1 MSVGYYV
8 HHRGA
13 GHLHRALAIA
23 AAMTSPVT
31 ILSSLPRDERWTGE
45 WIELELD
52 HADEPVDP
60 RASGALHWV
69 PLRSDGLLARSAA
82 ISAWIARERPS
93 AMVVDVS
100 VEVALLA
107 RLHGVPVVTIAQPG
121 DRTDGPHTLG
131 YRASS
136 AVIAPWPS
144 DIRPLDVQ
152 TDVEARIET
161 IGAISRLAPVTAHLA
176 RDPLQVGVLAGY
188 GGRGE
193 SILDA
198 VVREAAAALPDHRW
212 VTPATGGGVESM
224 LATSAIV
231 FAHCGQNSVAE
242 IAAARVPAVLVPE
255 HRPHN
260 EQFSLA
266 RSLAD
271 SAYPVVIGEL
281 GSDWASVVENAVVKN
296 AVIENAAIA
305 NAIIENAA
313 IANAV
318 IEKAV
323 VASTPD
329 GSAWANW
336 CDGHAAERAATI
348 IERVAS

>member
-1 MSVGYYV
+1 MSGVVPRGPYGVSMSVGYYV

-13 GHLHRALAIA
+13 GHIHRALAIA
-23 AAMTSPVT
+23 SVMTTPVT

-45 WIELELD
+45 WIELPLD

-69 PLRSDGLLARSAA
+69 PLRSDGLRDRAAA
-82 ISAWIARERPS
+82 ISAWIERERPN
-93 AMVVDVS
+93 AIVVDVS

-131 YRASS
+131 YRVSS

-144 DIRPLDVQ
+144 DIRPLNVE
-152 TDVEARIET
+152 TDVEARIEA
-161 IGAISRLAPVTAHLA
+161 IGAISRLAPSSTRPSRAA
-176 RDPLQVGVLAGY
+176 DQAGILAGY

-193 SILDA
+193 SALDA
-198 VVREAAAALPDHRW
+198 VVREAAAALPGYRW
-212 VTPATGGGVESM
+212 VTPETAGGVEAM
-224 LATSAIV
+224 LASSAVV

-255 HRPHN
+255 DRPHD
-260 EQFSLA
+260 EQRSLA
-266 RSLAD
+266 RALEKS
-271 SAYPVVIGEL
+271 SYPVVIGEP
-281 GSDWASVVENAVVKN
+281 GADWAG
-296 AVIENAAIA
+296 ILA
-305 NAIIENAA
+305 NL
-313 IANAV
+313 
-318 IEKAV
+318 
-323 VASTPD
+323 PD
-329 GSAWANW
+329 GDEWENW
-336 CDGHAAERAATI
+336 CDGASAQRAAAI